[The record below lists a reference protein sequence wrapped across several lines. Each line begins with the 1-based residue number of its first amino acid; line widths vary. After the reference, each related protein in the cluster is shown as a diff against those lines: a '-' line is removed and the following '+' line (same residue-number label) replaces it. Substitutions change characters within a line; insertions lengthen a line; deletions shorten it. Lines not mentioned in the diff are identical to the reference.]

1 MRNRL
6 RRELRTVFGARQSS
20 TTPRPSPVTFI
31 SCLRC
36 FLPVPKMV
44 AFVSFE
50 GYDYRMSESLT
61 YELGTKERRELAASL
76 SDHSDPTTSVRIGDY
91 DIALPPAAQLA
102 VTQFLSQLAVGSVH
116 VLGDGDELTT
126 QEAADLLG
134 LSRTFVVR
142 LIDSGKL
149 PAHFAGTHRRVRAID
164 ALNYLRQREERLDA
178 VAAINDADARLGIE
192 YR

>member
-1 MRNRL
+1 
-6 RRELRTVFGARQSS
+6 
-20 TTPRPSPVTFI
+20 
-31 SCLRC
+31 
-36 FLPVPKMV
+36 
-44 AFVSFE
+44 
-50 GYDYRMSESLT
+50 MSESLT
-61 YELGTKERRELAASL
+61 YELGAKERRQLASSL
-76 SDHSDPTTSVRIGDY
+76 SDHTDPTTSVRIGDD

-116 VLGDGDELTT
+116 VLSDGDELTT
-126 QEAADLLG
+126 QEAAELLG

-164 ALNYLRQREERLDA
+164 ALSYLRQREDRLDA